1 MRDITRNEFV
11 PSLAPKSDLRGLEN
25 KLEHVQEQLALQMQS
40 QNKAVHEDI
49 QKCEN
54 KIYIIQKELAI
65 TCKHE
70 EMNDLNFKIA
80 QTEKLLDAIQ
90 FDNKIE

>member
-1 MRDITRNEFV
+1 VRLCIKNDDFIEHCKSLLDDMRDITRNEFV

-49 QKCEN
+49 
-54 KIYIIQKELAI
+54 
-65 TCKHE
+65 
-70 EMNDLNFKIA
+70 
-80 QTEKLLDAIQ
+80 
-90 FDNKIE
+90 

>member
-49 QKCEN
+49 
-54 KIYIIQKELAI
+54 
-65 TCKHE
+65 
-70 EMNDLNFKIA
+70 
-80 QTEKLLDAIQ
+80 
-90 FDNKIE
+90 

>member
-1 MRDITRNEFV
+1 VRLCIKNDDFLEHCKSLLDDMRDITRNEFV

-49 QKCEN
+49 
-54 KIYIIQKELAI
+54 
-65 TCKHE
+65 
-70 EMNDLNFKIA
+70 
-80 QTEKLLDAIQ
+80 
-90 FDNKIE
+90 